1 MDEVV
6 PKGGT
11 IANNILTKKQQTMS
25 AGSLTSQIEE
35 GNNNN
40 ETEPVLRN

>member
-1 MDEVV
+1 MDELL
-6 PKGGT
+6 PNGDT

-35 GNNNN
+35 NNN
-40 ETEPVLRN
+40 ERGQPALRN